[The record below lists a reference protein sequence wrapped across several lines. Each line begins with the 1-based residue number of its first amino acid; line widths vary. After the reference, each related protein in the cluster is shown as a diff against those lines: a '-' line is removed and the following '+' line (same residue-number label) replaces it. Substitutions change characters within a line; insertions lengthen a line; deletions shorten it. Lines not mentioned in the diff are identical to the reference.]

1 MERGLQGAGSTSEG
15 HGGSRSMNPTAQAW
29 EHWALRHSPGSGLPP
44 GQAEA
49 GRAQDSEDAP
59 APS

>member
-1 MERGLQGAGSTSEG
+1 MPSGS
-15 HGGSRSMNPTAQAW
+15 
-29 EHWALRHSPGSGLPP
+29 P

-59 APS
+59 APAEQISGSARSLQATADRELRSYCGG